1 MLLSPCDTELLGG
14 EVKCLSANAIS
25 NENLSNVDDDPV
37 SDQPS
42 SSNLSAAL
50 IEPDGI
56 RNIVETSEVSRNTA
70 MERSL
75 SVVRANLF
83 QSSTEE
89 VSHEIENSPI
99 PPHNE
104 EQLFRLES
112 LEQHHQYSNPIC
124 DIVDTHQHQG
134 PAKEIR
140 QSFRTFDGRQSSSI
154 STNSCILFAEEAN
167 NDILLSDQPMVPED
181 LEITIDDHSASR
193 HSSTINLVRGK
204 STTL

>member
-25 NENLSNVDDDPV
+25 NENLSNADNDLV

-42 SSNLSAAL
+42 SSNLSTAL

-56 RNIVETSEVSRNTA
+56 INTVETSEVSRNTA

-99 PPHNE
+99 PPHHE

-112 LEQHHQYSNPIC
+112 LEQHHQHSNPIC

-140 QSFRTFDGRQSSSI
+140 QSCRSI
-154 STNSCILFAEEAN
+154 SNNSCILFAEEAN